1 MMDALF
7 LLLVALLG
15 GLSLGLIGVC
25 GALVGEKKW
34 STRLRLRS
42 RRCCW
47 YIWPFHCS
55 IRSGS

>member
-25 GALVGEKKW
+25 GALVGEKK
-34 STRLRLRS
+34 
-42 RRCCW
+42 
-47 YIWPFHCS
+47 
-55 IRSGS
+55 